1 MLRTLLALLLLLAPP
16 TLAQEAQLAPGDSF
30 EGAMGSDIDRD
41 ELGLQGL
48 AGALLSVTVAGK
60 NGLHPQLE
68 LLLLPSREPLDL
80 AGFLSGAGKAKLTL
94 KHLPLPQDG
103 EYLLAVTAQAGTFG
117 PYKLTTKGKIPA
129 ALKSFATDG
138 ASEPGDGTLTFSALP
153 GTQLS
158 ATVKA
163 SKGFSATPGVPLL
176 EGPSGPMLL
185 DAATTLKAG
194 KKPSAKVTG
203 FVLAELGSHSFT
215 PVEAPA
221 DGDVPP
227 LATTLKLKFPKPLKT
242 KHVET
247 PSFKNLETETIS
259 VSTAGQLAAAN
270 SIEPALGLDGGK
282 VVFLSH
288 ATNLVAGSGGGLPPG
303 ALLWDVFVR
312 DRAAL
317 TTVSA
322 SAPSGSFDGVGGC
335 ESPDIDGAGTLVVFT
350 CSMGALVAG
359 DTNGAKDVFVRD
371 LATLETTRVSLATGG
386 AQAHGDSITPRLS
399 GDGRLVAFAS
409 SASDLVAGDG
419 NGAQDVFVHDRLA
432 GTAVRVSVAAG
443 GAEAHGDSEEPAFA
457 RDGARVAFA
466 SSAADLVPG
475 DLNGRQDVFVKV
487 LATGEVLRASL
498 TAAGAALAEDAAS
511 PAISGDGR
519 FVAFVSL
526 GQFASGDGNA
536 FVDVC
541 VKDLATGAIELAS
554 VSSGGATGNGHA
566 SFVRLSDNGQLVLFR
581 SIATNLVPGGDANGL
596 QGDVFLRDRPA
607 ATTIRVS
614 TSIFG
619 DQANGDCAPGD
630 LSGDGSCAAFYGLA
644 TNLAPPSDLNAAT
657 DAWVRF

>member
-1 MLRTLLALLLLLAPP
+1 MFRTLLAALLLLAPP

-41 ELGLQGL
+41 ELGLQ
-48 AGALLSVTVAGK
+48 ALGGSLLTVTVAGK

-68 LLLLPSREPLDL
+68 LLVLPSRQPLDL

-94 KHLPLPQDG
+94 KNLPLPQDG

-117 PYKLTTKGKIPA
+117 PYKLTTRSKIPA

-138 ASEPGDGTLTFSALP
+138 ASEPGGGTLSFSALP
-153 GTQLS
+153 GTRLS

-176 EGPSGPMLL
+176 EGPTGPIAL
-185 DAATTLKAG
+185 DAATTLKSG
-194 KKPSAKVTG
+194 KKPSAKVAG
-203 FVLAELGSHSFT
+203 FVLAELGSHTFT
-215 PVEAPA
+215 PVAAPA

-247 PSFKNLETETIS
+247 PSFKNLETEAIS
-259 VSTAGQLAAAN
+259 VSTAGQLGAAN

-288 ATNLVAGSGGGLPPG
+288 ATNLVAGCGGGLL
-303 ALLWDVFVR
+303 ADALWDVFVR

-335 ESPDIDGAGTLVVFT
+335 ESPDIDGAGTLVVFA
-350 CSMGALVAG
+350 CSSGALVAG

-371 LATLETTRVSLATGG
+371 LATLATTRVSLASGG
-386 AQAHGDSITPRLS
+386 AQAHGDSTAPRLS
-399 GDGRLVAFAS
+399 GDGMLVAFAS
-409 SASDLVAGDG
+409 TAADLVAGDA
-419 NGAQDVFVHDRLA
+419 NGKQDIFVHDRLA
-432 GTAVRVSVAAG
+432 NTTVRVSVAAG
-443 GAEAHGDSEEPAFA
+443 GAEAHGDSGEPAFA
-457 RDGARVAFA
+457 RDGSRVAFS

-475 DLNGRQDVFVKV
+475 DLNGKQDIFVKL
-487 LATGEVLRASL
+487 LATSEVLRASL
-498 TAAGAALAEDAAS
+498 TAAGAALTADASA

-526 GQFASGDGNA
+526 GQFATGDGNA

-566 SFVRLSDNGQLVLFR
+566 SFPRLSDNGQLVLFR
-581 SIATNLVPGGDANGL
+581 SIATNLVPGGDSNGL
-596 QGDVFLRDRPA
+596 AGDVFLRDRPA
-607 ATTIRVS
+607 ATTLRVS
-614 TSIFG
+614 TAFFG
-619 DQANGDCAPGD
+619 DQSNGDCAPGD

-644 TNLAPPSDLNAAT
+644 TNMATFTDNNAAT